1 MVVGV
6 SKCVFL
12 NWYLYLFCVGEISG
26 AWEHHLQHSGLFTRH
41 LHTGSGETYTIVEG
55 SDHVV
60 SPSSTAAT
68 SQLPARHPMLAHQD
82 MQQEH
87 SASLGFAAY
96 REANGAASSHSLPA
110 IDHSENTIPQSSSA
124 LAQLL
129 STSSA
134 HDVLRLNRN
143 SLSTP
148 QPTATAATV
157 NGTGHDTNRA
167 DAEDLGNLT
176 NIPSTY
182 SRWTEECEALDG
194 SIQHLCINRIKPN
207 IIAVLEQNYEEESK
221 RKGESKEDD
230 KSSTSVATTDST
242 ASSSLER
249 TVRNRIASATASVN
263 SAIDNLHASLQSVAN
278 TLAGTVE
285 MVRSGLTSA
294 AAVGAV
300 TGRSREDGEEEE
312 ESTAERQASNTTET
326 TATPSSTENTVD
338 DNVTEPMVSTPTD
351 DNTTTTTLNSDAQ
364 QSAVVEPPP
373 PPLLPV
379 SVAMPTSG
387 TVTIPSDSTTLTTST
402 TASAQTTTSTVPPT
416 SLFDGSQE
424 SAAAVLQNTDP
435 ADPMY
440 MFLSAVAGAPAP
452 PLTQSSTGTTATVP
466 VPSIPQELEDALRQR
481 RSDAIRIASHI
492 ADMLQSDTLPL
503 PDDDDD
509 DEDDNDEDDDDDE
522 GDQHELVGIATN
534 LTPTSNITSGL
545 LTSLSS
551 TLTVSATSSDSTSPC
566 TTLAPQLST
575 GLQVQRPVLE
585 TSSGERSEMVGDI
598 ISLQG
603 VVLSPVMTNATAAT
617 TATTTSTSTST
628 SNNTVAATAV
638 TVSTAANDLLSSMP
652 EELDS
657 TFLEAL
663 PESIREELISQHA
676 AEMQRRRLQA
686 RQTGN
691 DASDGNFVSTISPEF
706 LAALP
711 PNIQEEVSGGT
722 SSLHTL
728 LFVSVFCRC

>member
-1 MVVGV
+1 M
-6 SKCVFL
+6 
-12 NWYLYLFCVGEISG
+12 
-26 AWEHHLQHSGLFTRH
+26 QHSGLFTRH
-41 LHTGSGETYTIVEG
+41 LHATGGTYSVVEG
-55 SDHVV
+55 GDHL
-60 SPSSTAAT
+60 SSSSSTAAT
-68 SQLPARHPMLAHQD
+68 SQLPIRHPMLAHQD

-87 SASLGFAAY
+87 SSSLGFTAY
-96 REANGAASSHSLPA
+96 REANGTAASHSLPA

-134 HDVLRLNRN
+134 HDVLRLNRS

-148 QPTATAATV
+148 QPSTTAAAAINATSS
-157 NGTGHDTNRA
+157 HDANRT
-167 DAEDLGNLT
+167 DTEDLGNLT

-182 SRWTEECEALDG
+182 SRWSEECEALDG
-194 SIQHLCINRIKPN
+194 TIQHLCINSLKPS
-207 IIAVLEQNYEEESK
+207 IIVALEQMYEEESK

-230 KSSTSVATTDST
+230 KSSTSVATMDSAAT
-242 ASSSLER
+242 TSSLER

-285 MVRSGLTSA
+285 MVRSGLNSA
-294 AAVGAV
+294 AGVG
-300 TGRSREDGEEEE
+300 SRNPDNGDEQEN
-312 ESTAERQASNTTET
+312 TAERQDGSTAGTT
-326 TATPSSTENTVD
+326 TAAPSTENTVD
-338 DNVTEPMVSTPTD
+338 DNVSEPVASSSSS
-351 DNTTTTTLNSDAQ
+351 NTAAATLESDAR
-364 QSAVVEPPP
+364 QSVVVEPPP

-379 SVAMPTSG
+379 SVALPTSSS
-387 TVTIPSDSTTLTTST
+387 VTIPSESSPLTTST
-402 TASAQTTTSTVPPT
+402 TPSVQTTTSSAPPT

-452 PLTQSSTGTTATVP
+452 PLPQSSAGTTATVAP
-466 VPSIPQELEDALRQR
+466 TQELEDAFRQR
-481 RSDAIRIASHI
+481 RSDALRIASHI

-509 DEDDNDEDDDDDE
+509 DDDDEEEEDDDDDE
-522 GDQHELVGIATN
+522 EGDQAELFGISDRTATIV
-534 LTPTSNITSGL
+534 SSSVSS
-545 LTSLSS
+545 TSLSTPVTS
-551 TLTVSATSSDSTSPC
+551 TLTVSATSSNSTSPC

-575 GLQVQRPVLE
+575 GLQVQPSVTESL
-585 TSSGERSEMVGDI
+585 SSVDRSEMVGDI
-598 ISLQG
+598 ISLQSTLLG
-603 VVLSPVMTNATAAT
+603 PATTASTSTTTTNNTAAAVAT
-617 TATTTSTSTST
+617 TAT
-628 SNNTVAATAV
+628 
-638 TVSTAANDLLSSMP
+638 NDVLSSMP

-691 DASDGNFVSTISPEF
+691 DGGDNNFVSTISPEF

-711 PNIQEEVSGGT
+711 LNIQEEAS
-722 SSLHTL
+722 
-728 LFVSVFCRC
+728 

>member
-1 MVVGV
+1 MTY
-6 SKCVFL
+6 SIL
-12 NWYLYLFCVGEISG
+12 ESG
-26 AWEHHLQHSGLFTRH
+26 
-41 LHTGSGETYTIVEG
+41 
-55 SDHVV
+55 DHVT
-60 SPSSTAAT
+60 SSSSTNTT
-68 SQLPARHPMLAHQD
+68 SHLPTRHPMLAHHD

-87 SASLGFAAY
+87 STSLGFAAY
-96 REANGAASSHSLPA
+96 REANGAATSHSLPA

-134 HDVLRLNRN
+134 HDVLRLNRS

-148 QPTATAATV
+148 QPSATAAATIS
-157 NGTGHDTNRA
+157 TTSTHDANRT
-167 DAEDLGNLT
+167 DTEDLGNLT

-182 SRWTEECEALDG
+182 SRWSEECEALDG
-194 SIQHLCINRIKPN
+194 NIQHLCINSLKPS
-207 IIAVLEQNYEEESK
+207 IIAALEQTYEEESK

-230 KSSTSVATTDST
+230 KSSTSVATTDTT
-242 ASSSLER
+242 ATAATSSLER

-285 MVRSGLTSA
+285 MVRSGLSSA
-294 AAVGAV
+294 AAVASV
-300 TGRSREDGEEEE
+300 TARNRDNGEEQEN
-312 ESTAERQASNTTET
+312 TAERQDGNTASTMTTESAVDVNMSEPMASLSTDNT
-326 TATPSSTENTVD
+326 TAT
-338 DNVTEPMVSTPTD
+338 
-351 DNTTTTTLNSDAQ
+351 TLESDVR

-373 PPLLPV
+373 PLLLPV
-379 SVAMPTSG
+379 SLTLPTSS
-387 TVTIPSDSTTLTTST
+387 TVTIPSESSPLTTNT
-402 TASAQTTTSTVPPT
+402 TPSVQTTTSSAPPT
-416 SLFDGSQE
+416 ALFDGSQE

-452 PLTQSSTGTTATVP
+452 PLPQSSTSTTTSVAPT
-466 VPSIPQELEDALRQR
+466 QELEDALRQR
-481 RSDAIRIASHI
+481 RSDALRIASHI

-509 DEDDNDEDDDDDE
+509 DDDDDEEEDDDDDE
-522 GDQHELVGIATN
+522 EEERDQDELIRIVNRAATN
-534 LTPTSNITSGL
+534 VSSSAGNT
-545 LTSLSS
+545 TSLSTPLTS
-551 TLTVSATSSDSTSPC
+551 TLTVSATSSNSTSPC

-575 GLQVQRPVLE
+575 GLQVQPSVTE
-585 TSSGERSEMVGDI
+585 SVSSVDRSEMVGDI
-598 ISLQG
+598 IPLQG
-603 VVLSPVMTNATAAT
+603 ALLGTAGSST
-617 TATTTSTSTST
+617 PTTTTTT
-628 SNNTVAATAV
+628 SNNTAAVVA
-638 TVSTAANDLLSSMP
+638 STGASDVLSSMP

-663 PESIREELISQHA
+663 PESIREELVSQHA

-691 DASDGNFVSTISPEF
+691 DAGDSNFVSTISPEF

-711 PNIQEEVSGGT
+711 LNIQEEASHILYSYYYLLVS
-722 SSLHTL
+722 
-728 LFVSVFCRC
+728 LFVGISPRETTGSGCGSC

>member
-1 MVVGV
+1 MH
-6 SKCVFL
+6 
-12 NWYLYLFCVGEISG
+12 
-26 AWEHHLQHSGLFTRH
+26 A
-41 LHTGSGETYTIVEG
+41 GSGGTYSFVEG
-55 SDHVV
+55 GDHL
-60 SPSSTAAT
+60 SSSSSTAAT

-87 SASLGFAAY
+87 STSLGFATY

-134 HDVLRLNRN
+134 HDVLRLNRS

-148 QPTATAATV
+148 QPSTTTAAATAAV
-157 NGTGHDTNRA
+157 GASSSHDVASRT
-167 DAEDLGNLT
+167 DTEDLGNVLA

-194 SIQHLCINRIKPN
+194 SIQHLCINSIKPS
-207 IIAVLEQNYEEESK
+207 IIAALEQAYEEDSK
-221 RKGESKEDD
+221 RKSESKEDD
-230 KSSTSVATTDST
+230 KGSTSATTTDST

-285 MVRSGLTSA
+285 MVRSGLNSA
-294 AAVGAV
+294 APV
-300 TGRSREDGEEEE
+300 TSVTATNRESGEEQE
-312 ESTAERQASNTTET
+312 NTTEQQD
-326 TATPSSTENTVD
+326 SSTTGTSTAVNTVD
-338 DNVTEPMVSTPTD
+338 DSASGPVTLS
-351 DNTTTTTLNSDAQ
+351 DNTAAALLESDAE

-373 PPLLPV
+373 PPPLLPV
-379 SVAMPTSG
+379 SIALPTSS
-387 TVTIPSDSTTLTTST
+387 TVTIPSDSSPLTTST
-402 TASAQTTTSTVPPT
+402 APAAQTTTSSAPPT

-452 PLTQSSTGTTATVP
+452 PLTQSSTGTTTTVAP
-466 VPSIPQELEDALRQR
+466 PQQLEVALRQS
-481 RSDAIRIASHI
+481 SDALRIASHI
-492 ADMLQSDTLPL
+492 VDMLQSDTLPL
-503 PDDDDD
+503 ADDDDDDDDDD
-509 DEDDNDEDDDDDE
+509 DEDDEEEE
-522 GDQHELVGIATN
+522 GDQDELIGIVDGATAAN
-534 LTPTSNITSGL
+534 VLSTTGNTTSHT
-545 LTSLSS
+545 TTATVTS
-551 TLTVSATSSDSTSPC
+551 TLTVSATSSNSTSPC

-575 GLQVQRPVLE
+575 GLQVQPAVPVVTESL
-585 TSSGERSEMVGDI
+585 SSDDRSEMVGDI
-598 ISLQG
+598 IPLQG
-603 VVLSPVMTNATAAT
+603 TPLLYPVITSSLST
-617 TATTTSTSTST
+617 TT
-628 SNNTVAATAV
+628 SNNTAEV
-638 TVSTAANDLLSSMP
+638 VSSTTAAGDVLSSMP

-663 PESIREELISQHA
+663 PESIREELVSQHA
-676 AEMQRRRLQA
+676 AEMQRRQLQA

-691 DASDGNFVSTISPEF
+691 DSSDSNFVSTISPEF

-711 PNIQEEVSGGT
+711 PNIQEEASY
-722 SSLHTL
+722 
-728 LFVSVFCRC
+728 

>member
-1 MVVGV
+1 
-6 SKCVFL
+6 
-12 NWYLYLFCVGEISG
+12 
-26 AWEHHLQHSGLFTRH
+26 
-41 LHTGSGETYTIVEG
+41 
-55 SDHVV
+55 
-60 SPSSTAAT
+60 
-68 SQLPARHPMLAHQD
+68 MLTHQD

-87 SASLGFAAY
+87 SASLGFATY

-134 HDVLRLNRN
+134 HDVLRLNRS

-148 QPTATAATV
+148 QPSTTTAATAAVSATSSQDV
-157 NGTGHDTNRA
+157 ASRTDT
-167 DAEDLGNLT
+167 EDLGNLLT
-176 NIPSTY
+176 NIPNTY

-194 SIQHLCINRIKPN
+194 SIQHLCINNIKPS
-207 IIAVLEQNYEEESK
+207 IIAALEQAYEEDSK

-278 TLAGTVE
+278 TLAGTVD
-285 MVRSGLTSA
+285 MVRSGLNSA
-294 AAVGAV
+294 AAVSSVAA
-300 TGRSREDGEEEE
+300 TNRESGEEQENTTE
-312 ESTAERQASNTTET
+312 RQDGGTTGTSTAENTVEDSVSEPMTSDN
-326 TATPSSTENTVD
+326 TATPLLEN
-338 DNVTEPMVSTPTD
+338 
-351 DNTTTTTLNSDAQ
+351 DAQ
-364 QSAVVEPPP
+364 QSSVVEPPP

-379 SVAMPTSG
+379 SIALPTSS
-387 TVTIPSDSTTLTTST
+387 TVTIPSDSSPLTTST
-402 TASAQTTTSTVPPT
+402 TPSVQTTTSSAPPT

-452 PLTQSSTGTTATVP
+452 PLTQSSTGTTTTVAP
-466 VPSIPQELEDALRQR
+466 PQQLEVALQQSSDAL
-481 RSDAIRIASHI
+481 RIASHI
-492 ADMLQSDTLPL
+492 VDMLQSDTLPL
-503 PDDDDD
+503 ADDDDDDDDDD
-509 DEDDNDEDDDDDE
+509 DEEDDDEE
-522 GDQHELVGIATN
+522 GDQDELIGIVDGAAATN
-534 LTPTSNITSGL
+534 VLSTTGNT
-545 LTSLSS
+545 TSLTTAPATSS
-551 TLTVSATSSDSTSPC
+551 LTVSATSSNSTSPC

-575 GLQVQRPVLE
+575 GLQVQPRVAEPLS
-585 TSSGERSEMVGDI
+585 TDERSEMVGDI
-598 ISLQG
+598 IQLQG
-603 VVLSPVMTNATAAT
+603 TPLLYPVITSSVSTTTSNSTAAT
-617 TATTTSTSTST
+617 
-628 SNNTVAATAV
+628 
-638 TVSTAANDLLSSMP
+638 STAAGDTLSSMP

-663 PESIREELISQHA
+663 PESIREELVSQHA
-676 AEMQRRRLQA
+676 AEMQRRRIQA

-691 DASDGNFVSTISPEF
+691 DSGDGNFVSTISPEF

-711 PNIQEEVSGGT
+711 PNIQEEASYKIVVH
-722 SSLHTL
+722 LCVIIIL
-728 LFVSVFCRC
+728 SVFVYVGVSSGETASSSC